1 MLKIFISLLRDR
13 MFEFLHNNKYI
24 ETWKQKG
31 TLEHI
36 ANMSCIINDARRRQ
50 RSVTIKLIDL
60 QNAFGEVYHNLI
72 ESVLKYTRKKFFK
85 QFGCQFLKHF
95 IPRHCLWN
103 HVHGVT

>member
-1 MLKIFISLLRDR
+1 

-31 TLEHI
+31 TFEHI
-36 ANMSCIINDARRRQ
+36 ANMSRIINDARRRQ
-50 RSVTIKLIDL
+50 CSVTITLIDL

-72 ESVLKYTRKKFFK
+72 ESVLKCIRKKFFK
-85 QFGCQFLKHF
+85 QFGYQFLKHF

>member
-1 MLKIFISLLRDR
+1 

-31 TLEHI
+31 TFEHI
-36 ANMSCIINDARRRQ
+36 ANMSRIINDARRRQ
-50 RSVTIKLIDL
+50 CSVTITLIDL

-72 ESVLKYTRKKFFK
+72 ESVLKYIRKKFFK
-85 QFGCQFLKHF
+85 QFGYQYLKHF